1 MKQIVLLLAVG
12 LFLAGCGSAAGNDN
26 GGETAVSAPTAT
38 TATRGMM
45 GMGGGMMARH
55 NAPVP
60 EEYAGLTNPIAAD
73 EESLARGQE
82 IFTKYCVVCHG
93 ESGMGDGP
101 GAANLD
107 PQPAPVAHTSQMLGD
122 DYLYWRISEG
132 GAHDPF
138 NSAMPAWQ
146 TAFEENARWDVINYI
161 RALGSG
167 QMMPGMGM
175 GMGRMANT
183 EAAQRAAMLQ
193 QAVEQGVL
201 SQDEADQFDTVHALM
216 DSLLAAG
223 PPASGSMGQNQQQML
238 DDMVAAG
245 TITQAQADAFNDIH
259 DRLLEAGLMQ

>member
-1 MKQIVLLLAVG
+1 MKQIVLLFAVW
-12 LFLAGCGSAAGNDN
+12 LILVGCGPVAGN
-26 GGETAVSAPTAT
+26 GEGAETAVPTPT
-38 TATRGMM
+38 TQSRGMGMM

-60 EEYAGLTNPIAAD
+60 EEYAGLTSPIAAD
-73 EESLARGQE
+73 DESLARGQE

-146 TAFEENARWDVINYI
+146 TAFEETARWDVINYV

-167 QMMPGMGM
+167 QAMPAGMGM
-175 GMGRMANT
+175 GMGSANS
-183 EAAQRAAMLQ
+183 EAAQRADMLA
-193 QAVEQGVL
+193 QAVAQNVIT
-201 SQDEADQFDTVHALM
+201 QDEADLFDTIHALM
-216 DSLLAAG
+216 DGIIAAG
-223 PPASGSMGQNQQQML
+223 PPASGSMGQNQQKML
-238 DDMVAAG
+238 DDLLAAG
-245 TITQAQADAFNDIH
+245 TITQPQVDAFNDVH
-259 DRLLEAGLMQ
+259 DRLLTAGLMQ

>member
-1 MKQIVLLLAVG
+1 MKKIVWLAASLMLV
-12 LFLAGCGSAAGNDN
+12 LAACGSVAE
-26 GGETAVSAPTAT
+26 ETAVPVPTST
-38 TATRGMM
+38 TTQSRGMM

-73 EESLARGQE
+73 DESLARGQE

-146 TAFEENARWDVINYI
+146 TAFEETARWDVINYV

-167 QMMPGMGM
+167 QAMPGGMGM
-175 GMGRMANT
+175 GSANS
-183 EAAQRAAMLQ
+183 EAAQRADMLA
-193 QAVEQGVL
+193 QAVTQNVIT
-201 SQDEADQFDTVHALM
+201 QDEADLFDTVHALM
-216 DSLLAAG
+216 DGMIAAG
-223 PPASGSMGQNQQQML
+223 PPASGSMGQNQQNML
-238 DDMVAAG
+238 DELLAAG
-245 TITQAQADAFNDIH
+245 TITQTQVDTFNDVH
-259 DRLLEAGLMQ
+259 DRLLTAGLMQ

>member
-1 MKQIVLLLAVG
+1 MKLVIWLAALVMI
-12 LFLAGCGSAAGNDN
+12 LAACGAA
-26 GGETAVSAPTAT
+26 GETAVSTPLPTAT
-38 TATRGMM
+38 TPATTQGRGMM
-45 GMGGGMMARH
+45 GMGSGMMARH

-60 EEYAGLTNPIAAD
+60 EEYAGLANPVPAD
-73 EESLARGQE
+73 EESLARGEE
-82 IFTKYCVVCHG
+82 IYTKYCVVCHG
-93 ESGMGDGP
+93 EAGMGDGP

-107 PQPAPVAHTSQMLGD
+107 PQPAPIAHTSQMLGD
-122 DYLYWRISEG
+122 DYLFWRISEG

-146 TAFEENARWDVINYI
+146 TAFDENARWDAINYI

-175 GMGRMANT
+175 GRMADT
-183 EAAQRAAMLQ
+183 EAAQRAAMLD
-193 QAVEQGVL
+193 QAVSEGVL
-201 SQDEADQFDTVHALM
+201 TQDEANQFDTVHALM
-216 DSLLAAG
+216 DSLMAAG
-223 PPASGSMGQNQQQML
+223 PPATGSMGQNQQQML